1 MREPLMLSGVLLWG
15 GAVLLLAELR
25 WFRRASL
32 VDRLRPHAPHGTPGV
47 RSSIWS
53 VESFREVIAPLARS
67 VGEAMARAV
76 GVGEDVAVRLR
87 RVHAPLDAAAFRV
100 RQLGWATAAF
110 GAATVTA
117 MAAGLAAP
125 VALFGMAGA
134 PLLAFLVLEHRLALA
149 STACQKR
156 ITLELPVVVEQ
167 LAMLLNAG
175 YSLGA
180 ALNRLAE
187 RGRGACARDIGV
199 VCGRIRQ
206 GLTEAQA
213 LNEWG
218 AVAKVAALS
227 RILPLLVRTDTS
239 SDLGRLLSGEA
250 RALRQEAQ
258 RARIATIERRG
269 QQVWVPVTV
278 ATLVPGVIFL
288 CIPFVEALHR
298 FSGT

>member
-1 MREPLMLSGVLLWG
+1 MREPFVASGALLWG

-32 VDRLRPHAPHGTPGV
+32 VDRLRPHSPHRTAGES
-47 RSSIWS
+47 SSIWS

-67 VGEAMARAV
+67 LGEAVARAA

-87 RVHAPLDAAAFRV
+87 RVHAPLDPSAFRV

-110 GAATVTA
+110 GAVTVTVV
-117 MAAGLAAP
+117 AARLTAP
-125 VALFGMAGA
+125 VALFAMAAA
-134 PLLAFLVLEHRLALA
+134 PLLAFLIIEHRLAAA
-149 STACQKR
+149 SMAWQRR
-156 ITLELPVVVEQ
+156 ISRELPVVIEQ

-175 YSLGA
+175 YSLGS
-180 ALNRLAE
+180 ALNRLAD
-187 RGRGACARDIGV
+187 RGRGATARDMGV
-199 VCGRIRQ
+199 VCSRIRQ

-213 LNEWG
+213 LAEWA
-218 AVAKVAALS
+218 AVAKVAGLD
-227 RILPLLVRTDTS
+227 RLLPLLVRTDTS

-250 RALRQEAQ
+250 RALRQEAH
-258 RARIATIERRG
+258 RERIAIIERRG

-288 CIPFVEALHR
+288 CVPFVEALHR